1 MTVFKKVD
9 GFCHCIFLTFLCHLR
24 MMKSQAFTGTALEN
38 IEDST

>member
-9 GFCHCIFLTFLCHLR
+9 GFLHFLTFLFHLR
-24 MMKSQAFTGTALEN
+24 MMESQAFTGAVPKN